1 MKIAIIGSGI
11 SGLTAA
17 YLLNRKHDVTIFE
30 ANDYIG
36 GHTHTHKVNIDG
48 KKYSV
53 DTGFIVYNERTYPNF
68 IKLLDLLN
76 VERQLSTMGFS
87 VKSISKDY
95 EYAGESL
102 NSLFAKRSN
111 IFRFGFLRMLY
122 EMYHFGKKADSS
134 GIGLD
139 ASVTLGDYLKKEK
152 YSGEFINYFIIPMG
166 AAIWSTPAN
175 KVLNM
180 PAYFF
185 IKFFYNH
192 GMLEVINRPNWWV
205 IKNGSSEYIKKII
218 RGFENKINLSTPV
231 KTVARKNEGIEIQLA
246 KKDETLKFD
255 SVIFATHSDQALEM
269 LENPTDTEKD
279 ILSSIPYQKNEV
291 LLHTDSSV
299 LPRRKLSWASWNYQ
313 LDSDPAL
320 PVVLTYN
327 MNILQSINCKETLC
341 VTLND
346 HNSVDETKILKK
358 ITYHHPLFNGKSIEA
373 QKRKSEISGVNNT
386 HYCGAYWRN
395 GFHEDGVVSAL
406 DVCIDFGEQ
415 I

>member
-192 GMLEVINRPNWWV
+192 GMLETINRPNWWV

-246 KKDETLKFD
+246 KKEETLKFD

-358 ITYHHPLFNGKSIEA
+358 ITYHHPLFNVKSIEA

-406 DVCIDFGEQ
+406 DVCKDFGEK

>member
-68 IKLLDLLN
+68 IKLLDTLG

-87 VKSISKDY
+87 VKSAFEDY

-111 IFRFGFLRMLY
+111 IFRLGFLRMLY

-192 GMLEVINRPNWWV
+192 GMLETINRPNWWV

-246 KKDETLKFD
+246 KKEETQKFD

-406 DVCIDFGEQ
+406 DVCKDFGEQ

>member
-17 YLLNRKHDVTIFE
+17 YLLNRNHDVTIFE

-36 GHTHTHKVNIDG
+36 GHTHTHKINIDG
-48 KKYSV
+48 KNYSV
-53 DTGFIVYNERTYPNF
+53 DTGFIVYNERTYPKF
-68 IKLLDLLN
+68 IKILDQLN
-76 VERQLSTMGFS
+76 VKRQLSTMGFS
-87 VKSISKDY
+87 VKSASQDY

-102 NSLFAKRSN
+102 DSLFAKRSN
-111 IFRFGFLRMLY
+111 IFRFSFLKMLY
-122 EMYHFGKKADSS
+122 EMYYFGKKADS
-134 GIGLD
+134 IYQGLNM
-139 ASVTLGDYLKKEK
+139 STPLGEHLSDEK
-152 YSGEFINYFIIPMG
+152 YSSEFINYFIIPMG

-175 KVLNM
+175 KVLDM
-180 PAYFF
+180 PAHFF

-218 RGFENKINLSTPV
+218 KGFEKKICLSTQV
-231 KTVARKNEGIEIQLA
+231 KKVSRNAAGIEI
-246 KKDETLKFD
+246 
-255 SVIFATHSDQALEM
+255 SVTGKDQALEFDSVVFAIHSDQV
-269 LENPTDTEKD
+269 LKILNEPTNAEKD
-279 ILSSIPYQKNEV
+279 ILSSIPYQKNKV

-299 LPRRKLSWASWNYQ
+299 LPKRKLAWASWNYQ
-313 LDSDPAL
+313 LDSDPGL

-346 HNSVDETKILKK
+346 HNSVDKTKILKK
-358 ITYHHPLFNGKSIEA
+358 ITYYHPLFTVAGINA

-406 DVCIDFGEQ
+406 DVCKDFGEQ
-415 I
+415 L

>member
-30 ANDYIG
+30 ANDYVG
-36 GHTHTHKVNIDG
+36 GHTHTHKINIGG
-48 KKYSV
+48 KNYSV

-87 VKSISKDY
+87 VKSVSQDY

-102 NSLFAKRSN
+102 NSFFAKRSN

-122 EMYHFGKKADSS
+122 EMYYFGKKVDSIYQELNVS
-134 GIGLD
+134 T
-139 ASVTLGDYLKKEK
+139 TLGDYLSDEK
-152 YSGEFINYFIIPMG
+152 YSSEFINYFIIPMG

-175 KVLNM
+175 KVLDM

-218 RGFENKINLSTPV
+218 KGFEKKIYLSTQV
-231 KTVARKNEGIEIQLA
+231 KKVSRNAAGIEISVTG
-246 KKDETLKFD
+246 KDQALEFD
-255 SVIFATHSDQALEM
+255 SVVFAIHSDQALKI
-269 LENPTDTEKD
+269 LNDPTNAEKD

-291 LLHTDSSV
+291 LLHTDSS
-299 LPRRKLSWASWNYQ
+299 
-313 LDSDPAL
+313 
-320 PVVLTYN
+320 
-327 MNILQSINCKETLC
+327 
-341 VTLND
+341 
-346 HNSVDETKILKK
+346 
-358 ITYHHPLFNGKSIEA
+358 
-373 QKRKSEISGVNNT
+373 
-386 HYCGAYWRN
+386 
-395 GFHEDGVVSAL
+395 
-406 DVCIDFGEQ
+406 
-415 I
+415 

>member
-11 SGLTAA
+11 SGLTSA
-17 YLLNRKHDVTIFE
+17 YLLNRNHDITVFE

-36 GHTHTHKVNIDG
+36 GHTHTHNIKIKD
-48 KKYSV
+48 KEYAV

-68 IKLLDLLN
+68 IKLLDTLG

-87 VKSISKDY
+87 VKSASEDY

-111 IFRFGFLRMLY
+111 IFRLGFLRMLY
-122 EMYHFGKKADSS
+122 EMYRFGKKSDST
-134 GIGLD
+134 GLGLD
-139 ASVTLGDYLKKEK
+139 VSITLGTYLRSEN
-152 YSGEFINYFIIPMG
+152 YSNEFINYFIIPMG

-175 KVLNM
+175 KVLDM

-192 GMLEVINRPNWWV
+192 GMLEIINRPKWWV
-205 IKNGSSEYIKKII
+205 IKDGSSAYIKKII
-218 RGFENKINLSTPV
+218 KGFESKINLSSPIR
-231 KTVARKNEGIEIQLA
+231 TVSRLDNGIEIETA
-246 KKDETLKFD
+246 NSKKPLIFD
-255 SVIFATHSDQALEM
+255 AVVFATHSDQALGM
-269 LENPTDTEKD
+269 LKDPTEKEKD

-299 LPRRKLSWASWNYQ
+299 LPKRKLAWASWNYQ
-313 LDSDPAL
+313 LDSNPES

-327 MNILQSINCKETLC
+327 MNILQSLDCDETFC

-346 HNSVDETKILKK
+346 HQSVDKSKVLKK
-358 ITYHHPLFNGKSIEA
+358 ITYHHPLFTVKGIEA
-373 QKRKSEISGVNNT
+373 QKRKLEISGVNNT
-386 HYCGAYWRN
+386 YFCGAYWHN
-395 GFHEDGVVSAL
+395 GFHEDGVASAIE
-406 DVCIDFGEQ
+406 VCKHFGEQ

>member
-192 GMLEVINRPNWWV
+192 GMLETINRPNWWV

-246 KKDETLKFD
+246 KKEETLKFD

-346 HNSVDETKILKK
+346 HNSVDKTKILKK
-358 ITYHHPLFNGKSIEA
+358 ITYHHPLFNVKSIEA

-406 DVCIDFGEQ
+406 DVCKDFGEQ

>member
-192 GMLEVINRPNWWV
+192 GMLETINRPNWWV

-218 RGFENKINLSTPV
+218 RGFENKINLSPHV

-246 KKDETLKFD
+246 KKEETLKFD

-406 DVCIDFGEQ
+406 DVCKDFGEQ

>member
-192 GMLEVINRPNWWV
+192 GMLETINRPNWWV

-246 KKDETLKFD
+246 KKEETLKFD
-255 SVIFATHSDQALEM
+255 SVIFATHSDQALEV

-406 DVCIDFGEQ
+406 DVCKDFGEQ

>member
-17 YLLNRKHDVTIFE
+17 YILNRNHDVTIFE

-36 GHTHTHKVNIDG
+36 GHTHTHKINIDG
-48 KKYSV
+48 KNYSV
-53 DTGFIVYNERTYPNF
+53 DTGFIVYNERTYPKF
-68 IKLLDLLN
+68 IKLLDQLN
-76 VERQLSTMGFS
+76 VKRQLSTMGFS
-87 VKSISKDY
+87 VKSASQDY

-102 NSLFAKRSN
+102 DSLFAKRSN
-111 IFRFGFLRMLY
+111 IFRFSFLKMLY
-122 EMYHFGKKADSS
+122 EMYYFGKKADS
-134 GIGLD
+134 IYQGLD
-139 ASVTLGDYLKKEK
+139 MSTTLGEYLSDEK
-152 YSGEFINYFIIPMG
+152 YSSEFINYFIIPMG

-192 GMLEVINRPNWWV
+192 GMLETINRPNWWV

-246 KKDETLKFD
+246 KKEETLKFD

-406 DVCIDFGEQ
+406 DVCKDFGEQ

>member
-192 GMLEVINRPNWWV
+192 GMLETINRPNWWV

-246 KKDETLKFD
+246 KKEETLKFD

-346 HNSVDETKILKK
+346 RNSVDETKILKK

-406 DVCIDFGEQ
+406 DVCKDFGEQ

>member
-192 GMLEVINRPNWWV
+192 GMLETINRPNWWV

-231 KTVARKNEGIEIQLA
+231 KTVVRKNERIEIQLA
-246 KKDETLKFD
+246 KKEETLKFD

-406 DVCIDFGEQ
+406 DVCKDFGEQ

>member
-11 SGLTAA
+11 SGLTSA
-17 YLLNRKHDVTIFE
+17 YLLNRNHDITVFE

-36 GHTHTHKVNIDG
+36 GHTHTHNIKIKD
-48 KKYSV
+48 KEYAV

-68 IKLLDLLN
+68 IKLLDTLG

-87 VKSISKDY
+87 VKSASEDY

-111 IFRFGFLRMLY
+111 IFRLGFLRMLY
-122 EMYHFGKKADSS
+122 EMYRFGKKSDST
-134 GIGLD
+134 GLGLD
-139 ASVTLGDYLKKEK
+139 VSITLGTYLRSEN
-152 YSGEFINYFIIPMG
+152 YSNEFINYFIIPMG
-166 AAIWSTPAN
+166 AAIWSPPAN
-175 KVLNM
+175 KVLDM

-192 GMLEVINRPNWWV
+192 GMLEIINRPKWWV
-205 IKNGSSEYIKKII
+205 IKDGSSAYIKKII
-218 RGFENKINLSTPV
+218 KGFESKINLSSPIR
-231 KTVARKNEGIEIQLA
+231 TVSRLDNGIEIETA
-246 KKDETLKFD
+246 DSKKPLMFD
-255 SVIFATHSDQALEM
+255 AVVFATHSNQALGM
-269 LENPTDTEKD
+269 LKDPTEKEKD

-299 LPRRKLSWASWNYQ
+299 LPKRKLAWASWNYQ
-313 LDSDPAL
+313 LDSNPES

-327 MNILQSINCKETLC
+327 MNILQSLDCDETFC

-346 HNSVDETKILKK
+346 HQSVDKSKVLKK
-358 ITYHHPLFNGKSIEA
+358 ITYHHPLFTVKGIEA
-373 QKRKSEISGVNNT
+373 QKRKLEISGVNNT
-386 HYCGAYWRN
+386 YYCGAYWHN
-395 GFHEDGVVSAL
+395 GFHEDGVASAIEVSKHY
-406 DVCIDFGEQ
+406 GEQ